1 MKKLLLCCIMYLAFM
16 CGQTFESHRCSAENQ
31 IPEGYDFSGV
41 DMMTNYILDVVDE
54 TDFWEYCD
62 STAFNMYAENSP
74 EWLFAVCM
82 EYQKWD
88 CQTYNK

>member
-1 MKKLLLCCIMYLAFM
+1 MKKVLIAIALYVAFM
-16 CGQTFESHRCSAENQ
+16 AGQSFEAHRCSAENQ
-31 IPEGYDFSGV
+31 VPEGYDFSGV

-54 TDFWEYCD
+54 TDFWESCD

-88 CQTYNK
+88 NLNN